1 MATNTFLT
9 VQEIAQESLQRLRNN
24 LVFAGLVHRD
34 YSNEFASYGDTVQI
48 KKPATF
54 TANDFVS
61 DGSTSAQGIEEDNVL
76 VKLNK
81 IADVTVDITSK
92 ELTLN
97 IQDFGD
103 QVVEGAM
110 QALAQQVDADLA
122 ALYKNIPYYSGTAG
136 QDPSTL
142 THLANARKVL
152 NVNKAPMGS
161 RRLVIDPDAEANL
174 LILGA
179 VVNAEKA
186 GSTQALR
193 EASLGRL
200 MGLDAF
206 MSQNIYDHTKGTLA
220 TSETDTIDLSAEAT
234 AGDTSVALAPSGTD
248 TLTGT
253 VVVGDVLNIGDY
265 KYVCTQLATAADD
278 AVTVKISPAI
288 VETVAS
294 GETITIE
301 ASSVGNLAFHRD
313 AFALVNRPMALPM
326 GGAEGYV
333 ANYEGLS
340 VRATMG
346 YTMGTKTNSISFDV
360 LYGVKTLNPK
370 LATRVWGTTS

>member
-1 MATNTFLT
+1 MGTNTFLT

-61 DGSTSAQGIEEDNVL
+61 DGSTSAQNIEEDNVL

-122 ALYKNIPYYSGTAG
+122 ALYKDIPYYSGTAG

-174 LILGA
+174 LVLDA

-200 MGLDAF
+200 MGLDSF

-220 TSETDTIDLSAEAT
+220 ASGEGTIDLSAAAT
-234 AGDTSVALAPSGTD
+234 AGATSVGLEGSGET
-248 TLTGT
+248 TLSGT
-253 VVVGDVLNIGDY
+253 VVVGDVLNIGDH
-265 KYVCTQLATAADD
+265 KYVCTELATAAEGV
-278 AVTVKISPAI
+278 ATVKISPAI
-288 VETVAS
+288 VETVDS

-346 YTMGTKTNSISFDV
+346 YTMSSKTNSISFDV

-370 LATRVWGTTS
+370 LATRVWGTVS